1 MIKDLWNKIMSY
13 ELTRRGK
20 ILAGSLLVLI
30 IILIVGWAA

>member
-13 ELTRRGK
+13 ELTHKGK

>member
-20 ILAGSLLVLI
+20 ILTGSLLVLI
-30 IILIVGWAA
+30 IILIVSWAA